1 MEWMIGYWAAL
12 GAAGV
17 AAVAA
22 VWQMTRV
29 RRERKRRE
37 DEVFKL
43 QTALLR
49 EMRKEQALQDQIGD
63 LEREIRQRDN
73 RIHHIMET
81 RRGDLEAAR
90 REGRAEGL
98 REANLQ
104 RIEEQWNAAQDRRN
118 GKKVEIA

>member
-1 MEWMIGYWAAL
+1 MEWMVGYWAAL
-12 GAAGV
+12 GAVGV

-22 VWQMTRV
+22 VWQMMRV

-49 EMRKEQALQDQIGD
+49 EMRQEQALQDQIGD

-73 RIHHIMET
+73 RIHHIAET
-81 RRGDLEAAR
+81 RREDLEAAR

-104 RIEEQWNAAQDRRN
+104 RIEEQWNAAQERRS